1 MYDILNKYS
10 VYFKTSWRKGKGAKV
25 SKILRLP
32 LVYFRNQS
40 FKSNDKHKYSSP
52 KPITYILGEYVSMV
66 TCFNVKVKSKSYIST
81 HCVSSTLNKSWD
93 HIKMKNYLVKNYIEI
108 HITFILCNGFMQR
121 ARQRNILSP
130 SPLRIP
136 SCWVL

>member
-1 MYDILNKYS
+1 M
-10 VYFKTSWRKGKGAKV
+10 GAEV
-25 SKILRLP
+25 SIILRLP

-40 FKSNDKHKYSSP
+40 FKSNDRHKYSSP

-108 HITFILCNGFMQR
+108 HITFILCKGFMQR
-121 ARQRNILSP
+121 ARQRNILFP

-136 SCWVL
+136 SC